1 MSADSAGNPGTG
13 EPTPA
18 SREQDEVKA
27 KFRDALDRKHRQ
39 QHAHGQGGDDGSKVH
54 DTRGAATK
62 RMFRR
67 KSG

>member
-1 MSADSAGNPGTG
+1 MSADSAGNPETDAAAS
-13 EPTPA
+13 A
-18 SREQDEVKA
+18 SREEDDVKA
-27 KFRDALDRKHRQ
+27 KFRDALDRKQRQ

-54 DTRGAATK
+54 DRRGAATK